1 MDRED
6 CEFTIAFAELSY
18 KIGKGEIKTKKEAKK
33 FLEENLLPDSNID
46 DMYELIAWSLQDV
59 LEDDKNPLHDESLSF
74 PDSFKISLGPEQ
86 GFGPSKQDFDPS
98 WN

>member
-33 FLEENLLPDSNID
+33 FLKENLLPDTNID
-46 DMYELIAWSLQDV
+46 DTYELIVWSLQDV
-59 LEDDKNPLHDESLSF
+59 LEDDKNPLYDESLSY
-74 PDSFKISLGPEQ
+74 PDSFKTTPPPE
-86 GFGPSKQDFDPS
+86 QDFDPS